1 MEKVWGRNL
10 KKFFVD
16 SKEKGR
22 REKFWNEIYQQVVKL
37 FCRNLKG
44 GILEIYIRAKWD
56 ENLNI
61 EGERRWD
68 SFEGSFLSEG
78 RNYVVELCSTTNF
91 EGDRCEE
98 KLNSSKL
105 SAVGKIE
112 WIPLEF
118 PFSFFFSLTFFFW
131 YWKLIDVEELSREK
145 STRKRA
151 NFFLNNFR
159 INIPK
164 ILKKIREK
172 NPRDPRIETLF
183 D

>member
-1 MEKVWGRNL
+1 M

-16 SKEKGR
+16 PKEKGR
-22 REKFWNEIYQQVVKL
+22 RKKFWNEIYQQVVKL

-118 PFSFFFSLTFFFW
+118 PFSFFFSLTFFFF
-131 YWKLIDVEELSREK
+131 LILEINRCRRIIEGEIDERE
-145 STRKRA
+145 SQL
-151 NFFLNNFR
+151 FF
-159 INIPK
+159 
-164 ILKKIREK
+164 E
-172 NPRDPRIETLF
+172 
-183 D
+183 

>member
-1 MEKVWGRNL
+1 M
-10 KKFFVD
+10 
-16 SKEKGR
+16 
-22 REKFWNEIYQQVVKL
+22 
-37 FCRNLKG
+37 
-44 GILEIYIRAKWD
+44 
-56 ENLNI
+56 
-61 EGERRWD
+61 
-68 SFEGSFLSEG
+68 
-78 RNYVVELCSTTNF
+78 VELCSTTNF

-118 PFSFFFSLTFFFW
+118 PFSFFFSLTFF
-131 YWKLIDVEELSREK
+131 LILEINRCRRIIEGEIDKRE
-145 STRKRA
+145 RA

-164 ILKKIREK
+164 NIKNIKKIREK
-172 NPRDPRIETLF
+172 NPRDPRIKTLF